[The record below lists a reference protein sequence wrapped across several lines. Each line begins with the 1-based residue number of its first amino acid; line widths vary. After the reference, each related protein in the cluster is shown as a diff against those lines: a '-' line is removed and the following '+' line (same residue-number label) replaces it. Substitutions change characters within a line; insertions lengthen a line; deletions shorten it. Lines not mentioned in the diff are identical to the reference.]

1 LVIVGCSSYSGKASA
16 SVEDVS
22 KGYTSNTSKGYIS
35 NISKGYRKI
44 RD

>member
-1 LVIVGCSSYSGKASA
+1 VAVGYSSCGGKASA

-22 KGYTSNTSKGYIS
+22 ESCTSNTSKGY
-35 NISKGYRKI
+35 RKL